1 MQINVTFRHM
11 EPSERVR
18 AYAEEKIGRIK
29 RYLTEPIEVN
39 IVLTTEKFRQI
50 AEVTISSNGI
60 NINAS
65 EETEDIFSAIDL
77 LADTVESQIKKQL
90 EKSKRRKTG
99 LGRNSAGKI
108 AILPSGAVADED
120 EEPVI
125 YLESFDP
132 KPIDVEEAVLQMN
145 SAKRDIQVFINRETG
160 RVNVLY
166 RRKDGHYGLIET

>member
-18 AYAEEKIGRIK
+18 TYAEEKIGRVK

-50 AEVTISSNGI
+50 AEVTISSNGL

-77 LADTVESQIKKQL
+77 LADTVEAQIKKQL
-90 EKSKRRKTG
+90 EKTRRKKGTSRAG
-99 LGRNSAGKI
+99 GKSGFGPAAGRGFLG
-108 AILPSGAVADED
+108 D
-120 EEPVI
+120 EE
-125 YLESFDP
+125 ESIMTETYDP
-132 KPIDVEEAVLQMN
+132 KPIDVEEAILQLNTARKEVLVFVN
-145 SAKRDIQVFINRETG
+145 SSTG
-160 RVNVLY
+160 RINVLY
-166 RRKDGHYGLIET
+166 RRKDGYYGLIET

>member
-50 AEVTISSNGI
+50 AEVTINSNGM

-65 EETEDIFSAIDL
+65 EETEDIYSAIDL
-77 LADTVESQIKKQL
+77 LADTVEGQVKKQL
-90 EKSKRRKTG
+90 EKSKRRKAG
-99 LGRNSAGKI
+99 GNRSGGGKSAV
-108 AILPSGAVADED
+108 APSGAVADED

-125 YLESFDP
+125 YSENYDP
-132 KPIDVEEAVLQMN
+132 KPIDVEEAIIQMN
-145 SAKRDIQVFINRETG
+145 AARRDVLVFINRATG
-160 RVNVLY
+160 RVSVIY
-166 RRKDGHYGLIET
+166 RRKDGNYGLIET